1 MGDFKTIKDKTLRLY
16 FKKYKI
22 LDNEDMKRYSKY
34 EHVVKT
40 VNNNIKLVND
50 IYTHRN
56 GLQSLIFHFN
66 EPEPKY
72 AYIIKDIIT
81 FYPDKTKIRLT
92 SIDPICK
99 PFDTTLAFRTV
110 FSVGD
115 FKVLKE
121 AMVEAIC
128 CSIAFQYLYII
139 SGTPVE
145 KYFDAP
151 FNFYEMARVKKKY
164 RNYSSLVKIL
174 KEVGLHEGFRLSN
187 KNLCIVQRFDYKPI
201 KK

>member
-1 MGDFKTIKDKTLRLY
+1 MGDFKRIKDKTLKLY

-22 LDNEDMKRYSKY
+22 LDNKNIKKCSQYRYIV
-34 EHVVKT
+34 ET
-40 VNNNIKLVND
+40 INNNIELAND
-50 IYTHRN
+50 IYQYKE
-56 GLQSLIFHFN
+56 GLQSLLFHYN
-66 EPEPKY
+66 EPMPKY

-81 FYPDKTKIRLT
+81 FESKKFNLT
-92 SIDPICK
+92 SIDPIYK
-99 PFDTTLAFRTV
+99 PFDTTLAFRTI

-128 CSIAFQYLYII
+128 SSIAFQYLYII
-139 SGTPVE
+139 SGIPVE

-151 FNFYEMARVKKKY
+151 FNFYEMARLKKKY
-164 RNYSSLVKIL
+164 RSYSALVKIL
-174 KEVGLHEGFRLSN
+174 KEVGLHEGFKLSN
-187 KNLCIVQRFDYKPI
+187 KNLCLVQRFDYKAV